1 MLFDETRPLAGRP
14 ASGAARWPFSVS
26 VVIPA
31 FNEGPRV
38 APIVRAVRTNVP
50 EAEIIVVD
58 DASSD
63 DTADQAAAAGA
74 RVIRRPH
81 NVGNGAGVKTGVR
94 AAHGDVVVIIDCD
107 GQHDPA
113 DIPRLLEHMGTYD
126 MVIATRTN
134 RSSHENNVRWLGNTL
149 INRFGTYLAE
159 QDMQDLTSGFRAMR
173 RAVILEF
180 LHLLPN
186 RFSWPTTSAMAL
198 AAAGYHIRFEPVA
211 MHKRLG
217 GQSTQKLL
225 KNGVR
230 FVMIILRM
238 TSLFAPLRVYLRVAL
253 SLFGLA
259 LLSFLVSFFI
269 TDPWRFRVPNS
280 ASALFVGAIVVFM
293 FGLLA
298 EQIAAMRVRIP
309 ERLDQTE
316 EPLAASSERDL

>member
-1 MLFDETRPLAGRP
+1 
-14 ASGAARWPFSVS
+14 
-26 VVIPA
+26 
-31 FNEGPRV
+31 
-38 APIVRAVRTNVP
+38 
-50 EAEIIVVD
+50 
-58 DASSD
+58 
-63 DTADQAAAAGA
+63 
-74 RVIRRPH
+74 
-81 NVGNGAGVKTGVR
+81 
-94 AAHGDVVVIIDCD
+94 VVVIIDCD

-113 DIPRLLEHMGTYD
+113 DIPRLLQHIGDYD
-126 MVIATRTN
+126 MVIATRTD
-134 RSSHENNVRWLGNTL
+134 RTSHEINLRWLGNSM

-159 QDMQDLTSGFRAMR
+159 QEMLDLTSGFRVMR

-198 AAAGYHIRFEPVA
+198 ATAGYHIRFEPVA

-253 SLFGLA
+253 TLFGLG

-280 ASALFVGAIVVFM
+280 ATALFVGSIVVFM

-309 ERLDQTE
+309 QRHDRAE
-316 EPLAASSERDL
+316 EPLYTGSEREL